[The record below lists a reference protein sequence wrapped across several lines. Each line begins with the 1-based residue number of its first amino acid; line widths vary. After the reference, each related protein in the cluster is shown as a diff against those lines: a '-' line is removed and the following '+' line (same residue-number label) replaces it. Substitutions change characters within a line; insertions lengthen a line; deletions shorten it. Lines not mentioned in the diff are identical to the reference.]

1 MSNTWQAAACAS
13 VNAAQKQGF
22 APRCCVCC
30 VLDLGLFPI
39 QRRGYAA
46 VEMGK
51 TLGRPVVRFHLAPHA
66 QKRLTVSA
74 GAPRAS
80 AGSAA
85 DEIYDLASRRAG
97 PADFFVEVISSA
109 TSRSGGV
116 PQRRR
121 YAPGAEAAD
130 VHDASTSFVFI
141 DVSPDMVARELRAWW
156 PKLRSGGMMAGLGEG
171 GAREAAE
178 AFAGAA
184 AEDCW
189 LRLHREAWIL
199 HRPISIDAAYCIS
212 LPSHRERRLAME
224 AQFRAAG
231 LTVEFFDAI
240 DGTRLPHPRVLSDGQ
255 AGCLASHL
263 AVMAKAKAA
272 GATNVLV
279 FEDDVRLASDFLPK
293 LRGALARCPA
303 SYDVLYVGSVCV
315 SRWGHYLHRF
325 DEPLARAGRVGGCHA
340 YVVNTEIQLRLAAE
354 LGPMRQWFADHL
366 TKRVQPER
374 RCYVCVPALA
384 ATAQPPEIRENFD
397 EYVYR

>member
-189 LRLHREAWIL
+189 LRLHRGSSTS
-199 HRPISIDAAYCIS
+199 RPTRSSAPRLSASFTRSGTGTTPPIRTAPRRQAAKSCAS
-212 LPSHRERRLAME
+212 PGRTPS
-224 AQFRAAG
+224 
-231 LTVEFFDAI
+231 
-240 DGTRLPHPRVLSDGQ
+240 
-255 AGCLASHL
+255 
-263 AVMAKAKAA
+263 
-272 GATNVLV
+272 
-279 FEDDVRLASDFLPK
+279 
-293 LRGALARCPA
+293 RCP
-303 SYDVLYVGSVCV
+303 SS
-315 SRWGHYLHRF
+315 SRT
-325 DEPLARAGRVGGCHA
+325 P
-340 YVVNTEIQLRLAAE
+340 
-354 LGPMRQWFADHL
+354 
-366 TKRVQPER
+366 
-374 RCYVCVPALA
+374 
-384 ATAQPPEIRENFD
+384 
-397 EYVYR
+397 